1 MSQKEQEAERVLAN
15 VTMMGADRTG
25 VIATVTQSLFEAGA
39 NIESLEERAARG
51 LFTMSLTASWP
62 VDQMPEP
69 EEDRM
74 RERLLKVGESV
85 GMQTRVRF
93 VRSGARPRMAILV
106 TREPHCF
113 EALLRAVEEGR
124 LEAEPVVVASN
135 RGYLEDMAKDAG
147 LPFHLVEWDEPAKA
161 EERLLKI
168 LDDAEVDFVVLA
180 RFMRILSP
188 AFVWHF
194 KNRIIN
200 IHPSLLPA
208 FPGAT
213 PYRQAWERGV
223 RVAGATAH
231 FVTPDLDQGPIIM
244 QKAFNVDVADSV
256 KAIRNRGMDAEAE
269 VLVEAVQLY
278 LQRRLDVHWGR
289 VWTA

>member
-1 MSQKEQEAERVLAN
+1 MSEQERVLAN

-25 VIATVTQSLFEAGA
+25 VVAAVTQALFEAGA

-51 LFTMSLTASWP
+51 LFTMTLTASWT
-62 VDQMPEP
+62 VDELPEG
-69 EEDRM
+69 EEGKM
-74 RERLLKVGESV
+74 RTRLMEVGKKV

-93 VRSGARPRMAILV
+93 VRAGAKPRMAVLV
-106 TREPHCF
+106 TKEPHCLQALLDAAKG
-113 EALLRAVEEGR
+113 EALD
-124 LEAEPVVVASN
+124 AEPVLVASN
-135 RGYLEDMAKDAG
+135 REHLEAAVSRAG
-147 LPFHLVEWDEPAKA
+147 LPFHHVSWEQPKDA

-168 LDDAEVDFVVLA
+168 LDEAEVDFVVLA

-244 QKAFNVDVADSV
+244 QKSFNVNPDDSV
-256 KAIRNRGMDAEAE
+256 TTIRKKGRDTEAE
-269 VLVEAVQLY
+269 VLVEAVELY
-278 LQRRLDVHWGR
+278 LQKRLDVHWGR

>member
-1 MSQKEQEAERVLAN
+1 MSEEERVLAN
-15 VTMMGADRTG
+15 VTMMGEDRSG
-25 VIATVTQSLFEAGA
+25 VIATVTQALFEAGA

-51 LFTMSLTASWP
+51 FFTMSLTASWP
-62 VDQMPEP
+62 VKDLPEHK
-69 EEDRM
+69 EDRV
-74 RERLLKVGESV
+74 RKHLVEVGESV
-85 GMQTRVRF
+85 GMKTRVRF
-93 VRSGARPRMAILV
+93 VRAGAKPRMGLLV

-113 EALLRAVEEGR
+113 EAMLEATGSER

-135 RGYLEDMAKDAG
+135 RRYLEKASGEAG
-147 LPFHLVEWDEPAKA
+147 LPFHYVDWDEPRTA
-161 EERLLKI
+161 EEELLQI
-168 LDDAEVDFVVLA
+168 LDAAEVDFVVLA

-188 AFVWHF
+188 GFVWHF

-244 QKAFNVDVADSV
+244 QKAFNVDPEDSV
-256 KAIRNRGMDAEAE
+256 AAIRKRGMDAEAE
-269 VLVEAVQLY
+269 VLVEAVRLY
-278 LQRRLDVHWGR
+278 LERRLDVHWGR
-289 VWTA
+289 VWMA

>member
-1 MSQKEQEAERVLAN
+1 MPEKERVLAN
-15 VTMMGADRTG
+15 VTMMGTDRSG
-25 VIATVTQSLFEAGA
+25 VVAAVTQALFEAGA

-51 LFTMSLTASWP
+51 LFTMTLTASWP
-62 VDQMPEP
+62 T
-69 EEDRM
+69 
-74 RERLLKVGESV
+74 RLLPEGEEGAMRKRLSEVGDSV

-93 VRSGARPRMAILV
+93 VRSGAKPRMALLV
-106 TREPHCF
+106 TKEPHC
-113 EALLRAVEEGR
+113 LQAVLDAVGSGR
-124 LEAEPVVVASN
+124 LDAEPVLVASN
-135 RGYLEDMAKDAG
+135 RRHLEDAAGQAG
-147 LPFHLVEWDEPAKA
+147 LPFHHVPWEEPRDA
-161 EERLLKI
+161 EEQLLKI
-168 LDDAEVDFVVLA
+168 LDQAEVDFVVLA

-244 QKAFNVDVADSV
+244 QKSFNVNPDDSV
-256 KAIRNRGMDAEAE
+256 QAIRKKGRDTESE
-269 VLVEAVQLY
+269 VLVEAVRLY
-278 LQRRLDVHWGR
+278 LKKRLDVHWGR